1 MLLLPHWMGRNA
13 GCDYPTYL
21 FAVFCAAYKSELP
34 NFQDMHKSKDVYDID
49 APQVA

>member
-1 MLLLPHWMGRNA
+1 MRGVTTRYYLPIGTFLLSFVRRISAEFL
-13 GCDYPTYL
+13 
-21 FAVFCAAYKSELP
+21 